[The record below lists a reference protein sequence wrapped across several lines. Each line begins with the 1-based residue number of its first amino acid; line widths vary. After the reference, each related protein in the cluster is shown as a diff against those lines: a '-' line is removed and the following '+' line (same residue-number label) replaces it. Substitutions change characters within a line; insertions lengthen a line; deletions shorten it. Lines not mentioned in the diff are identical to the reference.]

1 MINANACTTGL
12 VEESRGVTNIRP
24 EWIRLPQP
32 GLRCNWT
39 GLSRSALNQ
48 LILPCPTNGG
58 RPPVVSYCL
67 RQKGKKTGIRLIS
80 YDSLRKHIEAN
91 QVDWQKEGK

>member
-1 MINANACTTGL
+1 MLNKHAYTTGP

-32 GLRCNWT
+32 GLRCQWT

-48 LILPCPTNGG
+48 LILPGPTNGG

-67 RQKGKKTGIRLIS
+67 RQRGAKNGIRLIS
-80 YDSLRKHIEAN
+80 YDSLRQHIMASEVAPR
-91 QVDWQKEGK
+91 KEGQ

>member
-1 MINANACTTGL
+1 MLNTKAYTTGP
-12 VEESRGVTNIRP
+12 VEESKDVTNIRP

-32 GLRCNWT
+32 GLRCHWT
-39 GLSRSALNQ
+39 GISRSALNQ
-48 LILPCPTNGG
+48 LILPGPANGG